1 MTDALFARQ
10 LRLTRV
16 RSAML
21 DAGIDTLLLSLGA
34 DLPWITGYHAMP
46 LERLTMLVLPV
57 DDVPTLVVPGM
68 EAARVEQM
76 PELFNMRP
84 WGETES
90 PVKIVADLV
99 GKRKNLGISDRSWS
113 TFLLDLQIL
122 LPDATWRQAS
132 HVTGRLRAIKDV
144 AEIEA
149 LQNAATAVDIIAAEL
164 QNGDIPLIGRTEAEV
179 SADISARILS
189 QGHEVVNFAIVAAGE
204 NAASPHHEPG
214 RRMIRAGEVVL
225 CDFGG
230 TMADYCSDIT
240 RCVYTGE
247 PPAEFAELY
256 ETLMASQAAGVA
268 AGTVG
273 TPCEAVDQASRR
285 VIDEAGLGQY
295 FIHRTGHGIGMEAHE
310 DPYIVS
316 GNTEELLAGHVYSVE
331 PGIYVSG
338 RWGARLEDI
347 VVATADGPVALNS
360 ADHRLMVVEA

>member
-16 RSAML
+16 RTAML
-21 DAGIDTLLLSLGA
+21 EAGFDTLLLSLGA

-57 DDVPTLVVPGM
+57 DDTPTLVIPGM
-68 EAARVEQM
+68 EAARVHEM

-90 PVKIVADLV
+90 PTKIVADLV
-99 GKRKNLGISDRSWS
+99 GTRTNLGISDRSWS
-113 TFLLDLQIL
+113 TFLLDLQTL
-122 LPDATWRQAS
+122 LPGANWRQAS
-132 HVTGRLRAIKDV
+132 QVTGSLRAVKDA
-144 AEIEA
+144 AEIDA
-149 LQNAATAVDIIAAEL
+149 LQNAAAAVDIIAAQL
-164 QNGDIPLIGRTEAEV
+164 QNGEISLIGRTEAEV
-179 SADISARILS
+179 SADLSARILAE
-189 QGHEVVNFAIVAAGE
+189 GHEIVNFAIVAAGE
-204 NAASPHHEPG
+204 NAASPHHHPG
-214 RRMIRAGEVVL
+214 SRVIRANEVVL
-225 CDFGG
+225 TDFGG

-256 ETLMASQAAGVA
+256 EVLMASQAAGVA

-273 TPCEAVDQASRR
+273 TPCEGIDQASRR
-285 VIDEAGLGQY
+285 VIDDAGLGRY

-310 DPYIVS
+310 DPYMVS
-316 GNTEELLAGHVYSVE
+316 GNTEPLLAGHAYSVE

-347 VVATADGPVALNS
+347 VVATDDGPLSLNT
-360 ADHRLMVVEA
+360 ADHRLLVVEA

>member
-16 RSAML
+16 RTAML
-21 DAGIDTLLLSLGA
+21 EAGIDTLLLSLGA

-57 DDVPTLVVPGM
+57 DDTPTLVVPGM
-68 EAARVEQM
+68 EAARVEQI

-84 WGETES
+84 WSETES
-90 PVKIVADLV
+90 PVQIVADLV
-99 GKRKNLGISDRSWS
+99 GKRTRLGISDRSWS
-113 TFLLDLQIL
+113 TFLLDLQTL
-122 LPDATWRQAS
+122 LPRATWRQAS
-132 HVTGRLRAIKDV
+132 HVTGPLRAVKDA

-164 QNGDIPLIGRTEAEV
+164 QNGDIPLIGRTEAEIA
-179 SADISARILS
+179 ADLSARILA

-214 RRMIRAGEVVL
+214 RRVIQANEVVL

-247 PPAEFAELY
+247 PPAEFADLY

-273 TPCEAVDQASRR
+273 TPCEGVDQASRR

-310 DPYIVS
+310 DPYMVS
-316 GNTEELLAGHVYSVE
+316 GNTEELLAGHAYSVE

-338 RWGARLEDI
+338 KWGARLEDI
-347 VVATADGPVALNS
+347 VVATADGPLALNT

>member
-57 DDVPTLVVPGM
+57 DDIPTLVVPGM
-68 EAARVEQM
+68 EAARVEQI

-113 TFLLDLQIL
+113 TFLLDLQTL
-122 LPDATWRQAS
+122 LPQATWRQAS
-132 HVTGRLRAIKDV
+132 QVTGRLRAIKDV

-214 RRMIRAGEVVL
+214 RRIIRAGEVVL

-310 DPYIVS
+310 DPYMVS
-316 GNTEELLAGHVYSVE
+316 GNTEELLVGHAYSVE

>member
-46 LERLTMLVLPV
+46 LERLTMLVLPI

-68 EAARVEQM
+68 EAARVEQI

-113 TFLLDLQIL
+113 TFLLDLQTL
-122 LPDATWRQAS
+122 LPQATWRQAS
-132 HVTGRLRAIKDV
+132 RVTGRLRAIKDV

-214 RRMIRAGEVVL
+214 RRIIRAGEVVL

-247 PPAEFAELY
+247 PPAEFADLY

-310 DPYIVS
+310 DPYMVS
-316 GNTEELLAGHVYSVE
+316 GNTEELLAGHAYSVE